1 MRAGSTPA
9 SLSRLPLAIAT
20 IEGMTSP
27 APTTLVK
34 KLEQNILLRLGL
46 YYAVLAV
53 TGLVLWKFLP
63 EAVVLRIQEALQP
76 LVGQEFAGPGMA
88 TQFSQGTGAPLA
100 MAPRA
105 VILMTI
111 IAGLA
116 ALAFTVPVSWV
127 YMFTRQKKGY
137 SQSVV
142 HSLVLLPIVVAIVAA
157 LVRNSIAL
165 AFSLAGVVAA
175 VRFRTTL
182 EDSKDA
188 VFVFAVVALGL
199 AAGVQL
205 EVAAVLSVLFVIVTL
220 VLWYTD
226 FARTPPALEGARA
239 EHHMQRVVAL
249 ANRTSQFVAKLDR
262 EILETMAPA
271 QLDALES
278 RLTKRRSELTEKK
291 KKKDK
296 TEETV
301 APTAGS
307 GGNDESGPRF
317 DGRLTFTVSDPDMAQ
332 PAIEALFETHLA
344 RWKMIRLE
352 REDGQAKIVY
362 AVRPKTGAT
371 LETVAQ
377 TVERDGAPYVA
388 RTEVERWI

>member
-1 MRAGSTPA
+1 
-9 SLSRLPLAIAT
+9 
-20 IEGMTSP
+20 MTSP
-27 APTTLVK
+27 TPTTLT
-34 KLEQNILLRLGL
+34 KLGQNILLRLVL
-46 YYAVLAV
+46 YYGALIAVVFL
-53 TGLVLWKFLP
+53 LSKLLP
-63 EAVVLRIQEALQP
+63 EAWLLRLQEAVQP
-76 LVGQEFAGPGMA
+76 LTGQEFSGPGMA
-88 TQFSQGTGAPLA
+88 TQFQQNGSSGAPLA

-105 VILMTI
+105 VMLMAL
-111 IAGLA
+111 IAGIA
-116 ALAFTVPVSWV
+116 ALALTVPLSWV

-142 HSLVLLPIVVAIVAA
+142 HSLVLLPVVVAIVAA

-199 AAGVQL
+199 ACGVQL
-205 EVAAVLSVLFVIVTL
+205 EVGVVLSVLFVVVTL
-220 VLWYTD
+220 ILWYTD

-239 EHHMQRVVAL
+239 EQHMQRVVAL

-262 EILETMAPA
+262 EILESMAPA

-278 RLTKRRSELTEKK
+278 RLSKRRSDLTEKK

-296 TEETV
+296 TDEIETT
-301 APTAGS
+301 TATTTANHN
-307 GGNDESGPRF
+307 NDEGPRF
-317 DGRLTFTVSDPDMAQ
+317 DGRMTFTVSDPDLAQ
-332 PAIEALFETHLA
+332 PAIEALFETHLK

-352 REDGQAKIVY
+352 RQDGQAKIVY
-362 AVRPKTGAT
+362 AVRPKSGTT
-371 LETVAQ
+371 LETVAE

>member
-1 MRAGSTPA
+1 
-9 SLSRLPLAIAT
+9 
-20 IEGMTSP
+20 
-27 APTTLVK
+27 
-34 KLEQNILLRLGL
+34 
-46 YYAVLAV
+46 
-53 TGLVLWKFLP
+53 
-63 EAVVLRIQEALQP
+63 
-76 LVGQEFAGPGMA
+76 
-88 TQFSQGTGAPLA
+88 
-100 MAPRA
+100 
-105 VILMTI
+105 
-111 IAGLA
+111 
-116 ALAFTVPVSWV
+116 
-127 YMFTRQKKGY
+127 
-137 SQSVV
+137 
-142 HSLVLLPIVVAIVAA
+142 VLLPVVVAIVAA

-226 FARTPPALEGARA
+226 FARTPPALEGQRA
-239 EHHMQRVVAL
+239 EQHMQRVVAL

-262 EILETMAPA
+262 EILESMAPA

-291 KKKDK
+291 KKKDR

-301 APTAGS
+301 AQAAGS
-307 GGNDESGPRF
+307 GGIDESGPRF
-317 DGRLTFTVSDPDMAQ
+317 DGRLTFIVSDPEMAQ

-362 AVRPKTGAT
+362 AVRPKTGGT

>member
-1 MRAGSTPA
+1 MT
-9 SLSRLPLAIAT
+9 RL
-20 IEGMTSP
+20 G
-27 APTTLVK
+27 
-34 KLEQNILLRLGL
+34 QNILLRLVL
-46 YYAVLAV
+46 YYGALAAA
-53 TGLVLWKFLP
+53 TYLLGNFMP
-63 EAVVLRIQEALQP
+63 EAWLLRVREALQP
-76 LVGQEFAGPGMA
+76 LTGQEFSGPGMA
-88 TQFSQGTGAPLA
+88 TQFAQGGGAGAPLA

-105 VILMTI
+105 VMLMAL
-111 IAGLA
+111 IAGIA
-116 ALAFTVPVSWV
+116 ALALTVPLSWV
-127 YMFTRQKKGY
+127 YMTTRQKKGY

-142 HSLVLLPIVVAIVAA
+142 HSLVLLPVVVAIVAA

-199 AAGVQL
+199 ACGVQL
-205 EVAAVLSVLFVIVTL
+205 EVGVVLSLLFVVVTL

-226 FARTPPALEGARA
+226 FARTPPALEGQRA
-239 EHHMQRVVAL
+239 EQHMQRVVAL

-262 EILETMAPA
+262 EILESMAPA
-271 QLDALES
+271 QLDALEG
-278 RLTKRRSELTEKK
+278 RLSKRRAELTEKK

-296 TEETV
+296 TDEIESTTG
-301 APTAGS
+301 TAATTTGNHT
-307 GGNDESGPRF
+307 NDEGPRF
-317 DGRLTFTVSDPDMAQ
+317 DGRMTFTVSDPDMAQ
-332 PAIEALFETHLA
+332 PAIEALFETHLK

-352 REDGQAKIVY
+352 RQDGQAKIVY
-362 AVRPKTGAT
+362 AVRPKSGTT
-371 LETVAQ
+371 LETVAE

>member
-1 MRAGSTPA
+1 MA
-9 SLSRLPLAIAT
+9 
-20 IEGMTSP
+20 SP
-27 APTTLVK
+27 APTTFAKVA
-34 KLEQNILLRLGL
+34 QNILLRLGL
-46 YYAVLAV
+46 YYAALIAFVFV
-53 TGLVLWKFLP
+53 FNNFMP
-63 EAVVLRIQEALQP
+63 EAVLLRVREALQP

-88 TQFSQGTGAPLA
+88 TQFSTGGGAPLA

-105 VILMTI
+105 VMLMTV
-111 IAGLA
+111 IAGVA
-116 ALAFTVPVSWV
+116 ALALTVPLSWV

-205 EVAAVLSVLFVIVTL
+205 EVAAVLSVLFVLVTL
-220 VLWYTD
+220 ALWYTD
-226 FARTPPALEGARA
+226 FARTPPSLEGARA
-239 EHHMQRVVAL
+239 EQHMQRVVAL

-262 EILETMAPA
+262 EILESMAPA

-278 RLTKRRSELTEKK
+278 RLSKRRAELAEKK

-296 TEETV
+296 TDEIE
-301 APTAGS
+301 APAPAAGGS
-307 GGNDESGPRF
+307 DDGPRF
-317 DGRLTFTVSDPDMAQ
+317 DGRLTFTVSDPDVAQ
-332 PAIEALFETHLA
+332 PAIEALFETHLK

-352 REDGQAKIVY
+352 RQDGQAKIVY
-362 AVRPKTGAT
+362 AVRPKNGAT